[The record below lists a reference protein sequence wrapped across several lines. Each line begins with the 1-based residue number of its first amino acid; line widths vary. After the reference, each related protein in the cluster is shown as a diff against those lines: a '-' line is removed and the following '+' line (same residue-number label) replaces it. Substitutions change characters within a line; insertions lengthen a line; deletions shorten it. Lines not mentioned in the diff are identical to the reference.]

1 MGGCISVKRAKRVF
15 VWSKTTRQEGK
26 SLMDLIFNEPCGIEG
41 FSQNDK
47 DGSASCVANQIVK
60 ELISPTKLK
69 RIDGTN
75 FDYPVSLIGLNGCW
89 GSGKS
94 NVVELVK
101 KHLKKQLPNEEANFL
116 FFEYDFWGHR
126 QDLTRKMFLE
136 ELWFFLKEK
145 GVGLGDEIE
154 RDLRRLT
161 GRTIERDTQIKL
173 TVSAIVCLSCFT
185 LIPFLNLLAGIC
197 KDCIANGVSL
207 FALIITGVFALTLS
221 YDLCKGRVLR
231 GTFAN
236 LMGSLG
242 GKPTASVDFEY
253 VVEPSVGEFTRLL
266 KKIARVLGRKSK
278 TLVVVLDNMDRLL
291 PEEVIECLAAVHIL
305 FAEKRE
311 KRSSNLKIIVP
322 YDATRVGKILAKTMD
337 SDALMADDYF
347 RRTFDVVYRLSPQLG
362 SGWEQF
368 FDKCYDVVAADD
380 EKAQKGK
387 EEVREVLD
395 YLVPVAERTPRKLIG
410 ILNEIATI
418 RNTMEGVEHIRMKDI
433 AVYACAWPKCGLRG
447 ACHVCKKENCE
458 NEKGNKP
465 GTTRESPKTTDG
477 LITIDDLIV
486 DGGFI
491 ENDQY
496 RDFVYG
502 TDEKAKLAIAA
513 IVHQVKGSS
522 EVILRRWICAA
533 LVDGKSERMGKLS
546 DMPGFATAFRAAI
559 LNDINIGNV
568 NQVPHALEGLK
579 ANRQVCWDEFFEIQK
594 DALIAL
600 HQSSATMLQEFE
612 RIVLKNISDWAQ
624 YAKKLRDKSK
634 DNTEMSRVANSI
646 ESVLQE
652 SKRTQENSV
661 EAELLSPGAF
671 IDLLT
676 AFERG
681 YKLANRYCD
690 WKKLD
695 EHCVERVGAKEKW
708 RYLYSL
714 RFLAHEMAI
723 RLVETRKKIEN
734 CEVPM
739 EMPSLDYYLGIL
751 ENVTEGQVS
760 CKLSDSVCDV
770 YTKWMNDADNL
781 VRYNLCTDS
790 MECRVVALALRYGG
804 FPWNVKEID
813 EFINKKNGWESVCAE
828 DELLEMSDH
837 YLSRA
842 QLLKRLQELNRPEP
856 LFQNVLNRLKKEC

>member
-1 MGGCISVKRAKRVF
+1 MN
-15 VWSKTTRQEGK
+15 
-26 SLMDLIFNEPCGIEG
+26 LILNEPCGVDVFFEG
-41 FSQNDK
+41 GGK
-47 DGSASCVANQIVK
+47 GSAQVVADQIS
-60 ELISPTKLK
+60 EQLRNPSQLK
-69 RIDGTN
+69 RPDESACGH
-75 FDYPVSLIGLNGCW
+75 PVSIIGLNGCW
-89 GSGKS
+89 GCGKS
-94 NVVELVK
+94 NVIELVK
-101 KHLKKQLPNEEANFL
+101 QNLRLSKDRANFV
-116 FFEYDFWGHR
+116 FFEYDLWGHR
-126 QDLTRKMFLE
+126 LDLTRKMFLE
-136 ELWFFLKEK
+136 ELIEFLCDEKHYIDAKFKEDVK
-145 GVGLGDEIE
+145 
-154 RDLRRLT
+154 RLT
-161 GRTIERDTQIKL
+161 GRTVERERVDVLSIP
-173 TVSAIVCLSCFT
+173 AIICALGF
-185 LIPFLNLLAGIC
+185 LLLPFLQLAADLFKESVAGVFQWGALIVAFAFWGCLVLDLSRRRTLKVAFSRVMDVARGVSPAGI
-197 KDCIANGVSL
+197 
-207 FALIITGVFALTLS
+207 
-221 YDLCKGRVLR
+221 
-231 GTFAN
+231 
-236 LMGSLG
+236 
-242 GKPTASVDFEY
+242 DFEHEI
-253 VVEPSVGEFTRLL
+253 EPSIGRFTKFLREVVGKLGQ
-266 KKIARVLGRKSK
+266 KKKN
-278 TLVVVLDNMDRLL
+278 LVVILDNMDRLL
-291 PEEVIECLAAVHIL
+291 PEEVIKCLAAVHIL

-311 KRSSNLKIIVP
+311 KWRSNLKIIVP
-322 YDATRVGKILAKTMD
+322 YDATRVGKIFAKTMD

-368 FDKCYDVVAADD
+368 FDKCYDIVAEGD

-387 EEVREVLD
+387 GEVREVLD

-410 ILNEIATI
+410 ILNELATI
-418 RNTMEGVEHIRMKDI
+418 RMTMKDVEHVRMKDI
-433 AVYACAWPKCGLRG
+433 AVFVCAWPKCELGGGASYVRG
-447 ACHVCKKENCE
+447 NENRE
-458 NEKGNKP
+458 DERVNQSE
-465 GTTRESPKTTDG
+465 GTQKQPK
-477 LITIDDLIV
+477 TIDDLIV
-486 DGGFI
+486 EGGFI
-491 ENDQY
+491 ENGQY

-502 TDEKAKLAIAA
+502 TDEKAKLAIAT
-513 IVHQVKGSS
+513 IVYQVKDSR
-522 EVILRRWICAA
+522 EVILRRLICAA
-533 LVDGKSERMGKLS
+533 LTDGKPKQPERMGRLS
-546 DMPGFATAFRAAI
+546 GMLGFATAFRAAI

-568 NQVPHALEGLK
+568 DKVPHALEGLK
-579 ANRQVCWDEFFEIQK
+579 TNRQVCWDEFFEIQK

-600 HQSSATMLQEFE
+600 HQSNATMLQEFE

-624 YAKKLRDKSK
+624 YAKKLRDKSE
-634 DNTEMSRVANSI
+634 DNTEMSRVADSI

-661 EAELLSPGAF
+661 EAELVSPGAF

-676 AFERG
+676 VFERR
-681 YKLANRYCD
+681 YKLANQYCD
-690 WKKLD
+690 WEKLD

-813 EFINKKNGWESVCAE
+813 EFINKKKGGESVCAE

>member
-1 MGGCISVKRAKRVF
+1 MN
-15 VWSKTTRQEGK
+15 
-26 SLMDLIFNEPCGIEG
+26 LILNEPCGVDVFFEG
-41 FSQNDK
+41 GGK
-47 DGSASCVANQIVK
+47 GSAQVVADQIS
-60 ELISPTKLK
+60 EQLRNPSQLK
-69 RIDGTN
+69 RPDESACGH
-75 FDYPVSLIGLNGCW
+75 PVSIIGLNGCW
-89 GSGKS
+89 GCGKS
-94 NVVELVK
+94 NVIELVK
-101 KHLKKQLPNEEANFL
+101 QNLRLSKDRANFV
-116 FFEYDFWGHR
+116 FFEYDLWGHR
-126 QDLTRKMFLE
+126 LDLTRKMFLE
-136 ELWFFLKEK
+136 ELIEFLCDEKHYIDDKFKEDVK
-145 GVGLGDEIE
+145 
-154 RDLRRLT
+154 RLT
-161 GRTIERDTQIKL
+161 GRTVERERVDVLSIP
-173 TVSAIVCLSCFT
+173 AIICALGF
-185 LIPFLNLLAGIC
+185 LLLPFLQLAADLFKESVAGVFQWGALIVAFAFWGCLVLDLSRRRTLKVAFSRVMDVARGVSPAGI
-197 KDCIANGVSL
+197 
-207 FALIITGVFALTLS
+207 
-221 YDLCKGRVLR
+221 
-231 GTFAN
+231 
-236 LMGSLG
+236 
-242 GKPTASVDFEY
+242 DFEHEI
-253 VVEPSVGEFTRLL
+253 EPSIGRFTKFLREVVGKLGQ
-266 KKIARVLGRKSK
+266 KKKN
-278 TLVVVLDNMDRLL
+278 LVVILDNMDRLL
-291 PEEVIECLAAVHIL
+291 PEEVIKCLAAVHIL

-311 KRSSNLKIIVP
+311 KWRSNLKIIVP
-322 YDATRVGKILAKTMD
+322 YDATRVGKIFAKTMD

-368 FDKCYDVVAADD
+368 FDKCYDIVAEGD

-387 EEVREVLD
+387 GEVREVLD

-447 ACHVCKKENCE
+447 ACHVCKKENRE

-465 GTTRESPKTTDG
+465 ETTRDSTKTTDG

-513 IVHQVKGSS
+513 IFYQVKDSR
-522 EVILRRWICAA
+522 EVILRRLICAA
-533 LVDGKSERMGKLS
+533 LVDGKSELMGKLS

-579 ANRQVCWDEFFEIQK
+579 SNRQVCWDEFFEIQK
-594 DALIAL
+594 DALITL
-600 HQSSATMLQEFE
+600 HQSSAMMLQEFE

-695 EHCVERVGAKEKW
+695 EHCVERVGTKEKW

-770 YTKWMNDADNL
+770 YTKWMNDTDNL

-837 YLSRA
+837 YLSRE

-856 LFQNVLNRLKKEC
+856 LFQNVLKRLKKEC